1 MIKFLFKRL
10 LLTVPTFVALMFITF
25 VMIRLVPGDPIEVRR
40 GERGISPER
49 LELLRHQ
56 MGLDQPVWRQFG
68 DYVWG
73 IFHGDLG
80 TSIISKSPV
89 LTEFLTLFPATIEL
103 TFFAM
108 LIAVG
113 IGVPAGVFAAAKRGS
128 IYDQSLMGVALGCTV
143 HENEP
148 QIARLGS
155 GKYFVVT
162 EAPGKHEFST
172 RGEATDR
179 LVLEVEAGE
188 TYFVKR
194 NIGMGMMSGRANLS
208 PSDEATFAKKAKGLN
223 LWTGPKPEATAAAA
237 Q

>member
-1 MIKFLFKRL
+1 MR
-10 LLTVPTFVALMFITF
+10 
-25 VMIRLVPGDPIEVRR
+25 
-40 GERGISPER
+40 
-49 LELLRHQ
+49 
-56 MGLDQPVWRQFG
+56 
-68 DYVWG
+68 
-73 IFHGDLG
+73 FHH
-80 TSIISKSPV
+80 IV
-89 LTEFLTLFPATIEL
+89 LAAGLTLSLAD
-103 TFFAM
+103 A
-108 LIAVG
+108 AVAEPIVTKAG
-113 IGVPAGVFAAAKRGS
+113 PLPTPPAGMGQVVFFRPG
-128 IYDQSLMGVALGCTV
+128 SLMGVALGCTV

-188 TYFVKR
+188 TYFVKC
-194 NIGMGMMSGRANLS
+194 NIGMGVMSGRANLS

-223 LWTGPKPEATAAAA
+223 LWKGPKPEATAAAA